1 MMPDRKE
8 MMAALDEAFAEQMK
22 TLFGVLASSTNLTE
36 ATPRFVQGLSQARVA
51 YLKASEAIAAMAN
64 VATG

>member
-1 MMPDRKE
+1 MPDRKE

-22 TLFGVLASSTNLTE
+22 TLFGVLASSANLTE